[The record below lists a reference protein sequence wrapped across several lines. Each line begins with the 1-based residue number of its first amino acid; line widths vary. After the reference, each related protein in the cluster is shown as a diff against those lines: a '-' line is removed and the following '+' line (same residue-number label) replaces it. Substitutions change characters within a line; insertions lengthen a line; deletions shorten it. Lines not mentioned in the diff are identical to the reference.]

1 MLVDYSLAM
10 LAAVFV
16 MASPIDVT
24 RAILI
29 WMFNVV
35 QFQKPWDMKVT
46 NTHSSFPQVLIKIAV
61 YVITNTSFPTLG
73 GYLYA
78 LLVISPW
85 ILNVQHFR
93 L

>member
-46 NTHSSFPQVLIKIAV
+46 NTHSSFP
-61 YVITNTSFPTLG
+61 
-73 GYLYA
+73 
-78 LLVISPW
+78 
-85 ILNVQHFR
+85 
-93 L
+93 